1 VDLFGFNSPDDEVSK
16 PQTLCEFDRQ
26 QAVELLKR
34 RGELQNFEVQ
44 MRNEMA
50 RCFGTLLLVR
60 MQPMDTW
67 KVDMLKQK
75 PLYKPQSYGLYW
87 RQFPIRCLYL
97 TAEGQVIEAVE
108 EPNSYINQS
117 RSRLETLHQIF

>member
-1 VDLFGFNSPDDEVSK
+1 VDLFGFNSPDEIWY
-16 PQTLCEFDRQ
+16 QTHHRLYVNPSDRQ

-50 RCFGTLLLVR
+50 RCFGTLPLVR

-67 KVDMLKQK
+67 KV
-75 PLYKPQSYGLYW
+75 
-87 RQFPIRCLYL
+87 
-97 TAEGQVIEAVE
+97 
-108 EPNSYINQS
+108 
-117 RSRLETLHQIF
+117 